1 MASLIFEQLPPR
13 SADRGEKEEIMDNL
27 IPPTRADVVTVQT
40 TPRPT
45 QTPVRVQ
52 FSDVLAGGAQALVQG
67 AQAAVNA
74 LPGNPLAAVAVRG
87 GASGVLGGTSLLGGA
102 GSVASSLSVST
113 SPEGPGGVSATAG
126 LANLTGV
133 NLGIGGA
140 SAGSAGTTGTTG
152 TTDPSIE
159 SSMAQSEQMNLYY
172 LQIQEQVNA
181 QNRTFTALSNVLEV
195 EHSTAKS
202 AIGNIH

>member
-1 MASLIFEQLPPR
+1 MENPIQP
-13 SADRGEKEEIMDNL
+13 I
-27 IPPTRADVVTVQT
+27 RADVVTVPT
-40 TPRPT
+40 APRPT
-45 QTPVRVQ
+45 QAPVRVQ
-52 FSDVLAGGAQALVQG
+52 FSDVLAGGAQALVRG

-74 LPGNPLAAVAVRG
+74 LPGNPLTAVAMRG
-87 GASGVLGGTSLLGGA
+87 GASVTSGALGATADLGGLR
-102 GSVASSLSVST
+102 SVASSVTVGT
-113 SPEGPGGVSATAG
+113 SPEGPGGVSSAAG
-126 LANLTGV
+126 LANLGGV
-133 NLGIGGA
+133 SVGLGGA
-140 SAGSAGTTGTTG
+140 SGGATATSGTS
-152 TTDPSIE
+152 DPSIE